1 MYFSQKYEKYIK
13 HKWLNGDWGGFLL
26 SKEYSLLIYYNL
38 KKKIQ
43 LRHFRLSF
51 LAFKTEG
58 IK

>member
-38 KKKIQ
+38 KKKNTTEALQIV
-43 LRHFRLSF
+43 F
-51 LAFKTEG
+51 LG
-58 IK
+58 L